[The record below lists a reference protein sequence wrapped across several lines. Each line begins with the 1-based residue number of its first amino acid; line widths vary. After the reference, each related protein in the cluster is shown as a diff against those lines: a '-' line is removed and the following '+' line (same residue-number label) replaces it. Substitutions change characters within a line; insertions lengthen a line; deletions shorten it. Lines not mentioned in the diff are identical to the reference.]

1 MARYKVN
8 TPAFENTKEKRAIK
22 DAKRKI
28 LIFRIFTY
36 VYGALLISTLIITG
50 LNNHNSTIF
59 GWGYVIMGL
68 ITLGAIAFVIYTEV
82 KGWHT
87 NYSYWKDYELD
98 PGLVE
103 NRTGK
108 ERLKNDLA
116 EHRFVMIFLGLI
128 YLGFAIYML
137 VSGIRV
143 LLGYPALVLG
153 A

>member
-1 MARYKVN
+1 MARHKVN

-36 VYGALLISTLIITG
+36 VYSALLISTLIITG
-50 LNNHNSTIF
+50 FNNHNATIF
-59 GWGYVIMGL
+59 GWGYITMSL

-82 KGWHT
+82 KGWHK

-98 PGLVE
+98 PWLVE
-103 NRTGK
+103 SRIGK
-108 ERLKNDLA
+108 EEFKNDLT
-116 EHRFVMIFLGLI
+116 EHRVLMIFIGLI
-128 YLGFAIYML
+128 YLGLAIYML
-137 VSGIRV
+137 VSGIRA